1 MSYKDYYVILGVL
14 PDAEEVVI
22 KAAYRALVQ
31 RYHPDK
37 YVGGDSNEAQR
48 RTAELNEAYDVL
60 SNPVRRAEYDRQ
72 RINQTKNEASS
83 FDDDTDVHVSFDDLN
98 ADWELATRFYP
109 DLIQLESRLIKISSR
124 LGIGFKLVMI
134 ESKEFEQRHHIAKA
148 LEKQYLENYFGTN
161 PKIIE
166 FAAKLLIDGK
176 REAAK
181 ELNKTIV
188 ILGSKVDG
196 DRIVNKLTSQYYRD
210 EIEKQEKIN
219 KNKYKTKKYFYFY
232 ISLLVVFSVNLFF
245 VLDVYESKKNS
256 EQAEKLKHE
265 HANEQLKKQNI
276 RQQQFVDN
284 EDGTVTDTA
293 NGLMWMKCSLGQEYF
308 ENNCV
313 GSIKSFPKKTVSNLT
328 LSYLGKSDWRL
339 PSKKEEASLHYCS
352 SGFSGEGDSCSDE
365 TSRPYVNSIFFPN
378 TSKRSYWNAD
388 FMSSGYFTDAQM
400 ATFDMRFDFESGAP
414 IRLVRNVVEK

>member
-1 MSYKDYYVILGVL
+1 MSYKDYYVVLGVL

-37 YVGGDSNEAQR
+37 YAGDSSEAQR
-48 RTAELNEAYDVL
+48 KTTELNEAYEVL

-72 RINQTKNEASS
+72 RINQTKNETIS
-83 FDDDTDVHVSFDDLN
+83 FDDDTVVPVSFDDLN

-196 DRIVNKLTSQYYRD
+196 NRIIDKLTCEYYREEIAQQDKVKKIQD
-210 EIEKQEKIN
+210 EMRDR
-219 KNKYKTKKYFYFY
+219 
-232 ISLLVVFSVNLFF
+232 LLTFF
-245 VLDVYESKKNS
+245 LLIILGIFTLASILDGYETRKDA
-256 EQAEKLKHE
+256 ERLEKLKHE
-265 HANEQLKKQNI
+265 HAQEQLKKQNTK
-276 RQQQFVDN
+276 QQQFVDN
-284 EDGTVTDTA
+284 GDGTVTDIG

-308 ENNCV
+308 DHNCV
-313 GSIKSFPKKTVSNLT
+313 GSVKSFPKKTVSHLT
-328 LSYLGKSDWRL
+328 LSYFGKSDWRL
-339 PSKKEEASLHYCS
+339 PSKQEQASLHYCS
-352 SGFSGEGDSCSDE
+352 SGFSGEGDSCSDD
-365 TSRPYVNSIFFPN
+365 TPRPYVNSIFFPN
-378 TSKRSYWNAD
+378 TSERGYWNED
-388 FMSSGYFTDAQM
+388 FISSGYFTDAQM